1 MIKVG
6 YLISYDYELLF
17 NSIPTVYKEAD
28 EIFLAID
35 KDRRTWAGNNF
46 SLPNTFFE
54 RIKELDT
61 QKKNNIF
68 H

>member
-17 NSIPTVYKEAD
+17 SSLPTVYDESD

-46 SLPNTFFE
+46 SLPSTFL
-54 RIKELDT
+54 KE
-61 QKKNNIF
+61 
-68 H
+68 